1 VLDKNEATGV
11 RTAVLDRIRQS
22 SREDIGS
29 GRVAHKVGIVTG
41 VGPTSGIGTFASRLF
56 AREGARA
63 LYLLDLS
70 DALPGFAADLQK
82 TFPGTKV
89 TWVRGD
95 AADEATVKGIV
106 ERAVK
111 EQGKLDFYFAN
122 AGISNVRPK
131 EWGKFDP
138 NSRESQ
144 AQALA
149 HGGRRVDAIPVE
161 EFMEIQR
168 VNVLSGFLALKYA
181 APAMQNTAPA
191 AGKRIP
197 GGSIVLT
204 ASVAGRLAN
213 AGSLPY
219 SASKAA
225 VVSMAQTG
233 AYEYAGYNIR
243 VNAICPGLIQTDMT
257 AAVFAVARANN
268 NEGATGQINPLLR
281 HGLPV
286 EIAHAALWLVS
297 DDASY
302 VNGQP
307 IPVDG
312 GLTAYCCV
320 QLVGSEV
327 VADRSSLA
335 GWRATGC
342 GTLCGT

>member
-1 VLDKNEATGV
+1 MTSALVLDKNEAQGV
-11 RTAVLDRIRQS
+11 RTAVLDSIRQS

-41 VGPTSGIGTFASRLF
+41 VGPASGIGTFASRLF

-70 DALPGFAADLQK
+70 DVLPDFASELAK
-82 TFPGTKV
+82 TFPDTKI
-89 TWVRGD
+89 TFVRGD
-95 AADEATVKGIV
+95 AADEATVRDIV
-106 ERAVK
+106 ARAVK
-111 EQGKLDFYFAN
+111 EEGRLDFYFAN

-144 AQALA
+144 LQALR
-149 HGGRRVDAIPVE
+149 HGGRTLDMISVE

-181 APAMQNTAPA
+181 APAMQDAAPA
-191 AGKRIP
+191 VGKRIP

-243 VNAICPGLIQTDMT
+243 INAICPGLIQTDMT
-257 AAVFAVARANN
+257 AAVFAAARSNH

-286 EIAHAALWLVS
+286 EIAQAALWLVS

-312 GLTAYCCV
+312 GLTASMPY
-320 QLVGSEV
+320 QRKLVKRP
-327 VADRSSLA
+327 AKL
-335 GWRATGC
+335 
-342 GTLCGT
+342 